1 MCVLAAKPSALR
13 CIQFSTQWGF
23 APWLPSIF
31 WDRWGDFKKYS
42 FAPSI
47 SAECWSWQPTW
58 TRMYVVLKRG
68 LCRPPTLIMPVRA
81 SLSDKGECETIL
93 TGGEERSNRMKREV
107 WDALL
112 SADGTISRSEVQH
125 LNGRAGGLME
135 NASPVYIRGLKLG
148 HVYEW
153 LKSNSQYCCLWCLHP
168 CSTADSRERKTV
180 AVCWNCRKKNK
191 SQKMRQE

>member
-1 MCVLAAKPSALR
+1 MRLCSLIAFNFQL
-13 CIQFSTQWGF
+13 
-23 APWLPSIF
+23 

-47 SAECWSWQPTW
+47 CVECWSWPTW
-58 TRMYVVLKRG
+58 TRKYAVLKRG
-68 LCRPPTLIMPVRA
+68 LFWPPALIMPVRA

-107 WDALL
+107 GDALL
-112 SADGTISRSEVQH
+112 SADGTVSRSEVHH

-135 NASPVYIRGLKLG
+135 NASPVYIRVLKLG
-148 HVYEW
+148 HAYQR

-180 AVCWNCRKKNK
+180 AACWNCRKEK
-191 SQKMRQE
+191 QKWENEAGIKRQW